1 MNTSAFNAGIIIL
14 AAGSSR
20 RLGQPKQWLSMGSS
34 HLLGHTVEQALATQW
49 HPVVVVAAPGMD
61 RSLLPTDMLQQVHWV
76 QNDAYEEGMAS
87 SIRAGIHYLQQQ
99 APHLQA
105 AAVLVCDQPF
115 LSTAVLLQLAQLLQS
130 QPYSMVA
137 CSYAGRRGTPA
148 IFCRQH
154 WPALLNLQGDTGA
167 RPMLANAGHEL
178 GVLPFEQGAA
188 DIDTWE
194 DYEKWVKNNAY

>member
-1 MNTSAFNAGIIIL
+1 MNESAFNIGIIIL

-34 HLLGHTVEQALATQW
+34 HLLGHTVQQALATHW
-49 HPVVVVAAPGMD
+49 RPVVVVAAPALD
-61 RSLLPTDMLQQVHWV
+61 RGLLPTDMLQQVHWV

-87 SIRAGIHYLQQQ
+87 SVRAGIGYLQQQ
-99 APHLQA
+99 TIHLDA

-115 LSTAVLLQLAQLLQS
+115 IRTSILLQLAQLLKTR
-130 QPYSMVA
+130 PHSMAA
-137 CSYAGRRGTPA
+137 CGYAGRLGTPA

-167 RPMLANAGHEL
+167 RTMLANAGHEL
-178 GVLPFEQGAA
+178 GVLPFEEGAA